1 MYALCSVQCR
11 AGNCNSGHC
20 THVNV
25 ISCPTLDL
33 FFQLYCFRVN
43 LILTLNSNQRGE
55 LTQEKSI
62 GNICHISQVC
72 SSEAASAAFQN
83 RKAIYQRRME
93 RFKRRRPGMLV
104 KRKRSDETRR
114 KRRRKHQNSSM
125 GLFLL
130 MLMSLQNEVRRSKKG
145 GNKRKPGSK
154 QKESRV
160 IQL

>member
-1 MYALCSVQCR
+1 MQQCTLYTVV
-11 AGNCNSGHC
+11 HC

-33 FFQLYCFRVN
+33 FCQLYCFRVS
-43 LILTLNSNQRGE
+43 LFFTLNSNQRGE
-55 LTQEKSI
+55 LIQEKSI

-154 QKESRV
+154 QKERRV

>member
-1 MYALCSVQCR
+1 MQQCTLLYTVL
-11 AGNCNSGHC
+11 HC
-20 THVNV
+20 TTHVNV
-25 ISCPTLDL
+25 IFCPTLDL
-33 FFQLYCFRVN
+33 FCQLVN

-55 LTQEKSI
+55 LIQEKSI

-83 RKAIYQRRME
+83 RKAIYQRRIE

-114 KRRRKHQNSSM
+114 NRRKHQNSSM

-154 QKESRV
+154 QKERRV